1 VTKKKNPAILLQF
14 LCFVEAYSKCMWAH
28 MHTNVLLMPYILS
41 IVPFQHAPVLFLFT
55 NTILENIK
63 KDLTALS
70 HKLIG

>member
-1 VTKKKNPAILLQF
+1 
-14 LCFVEAYSKCMWAH
+14 

-63 KDLTALS
+63 KDLTA
-70 HKLIG
+70 